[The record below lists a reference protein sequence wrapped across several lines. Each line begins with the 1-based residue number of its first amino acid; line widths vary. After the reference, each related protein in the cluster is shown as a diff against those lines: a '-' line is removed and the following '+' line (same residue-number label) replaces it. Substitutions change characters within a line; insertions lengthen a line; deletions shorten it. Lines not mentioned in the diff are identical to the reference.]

1 MLQKANVQTPP
12 YCILRE
18 TMLEM
23 NQEQQ
28 QHQSIVPLLK
38 TYNACLI
45 STIIT
50 IQAALSFAIPIF
62 TATNHHLS
70 WTLASG
76 VLVLHL
82 VGAYCFHLS
91 LVHLGV
97 KRPRMIA
104 LYLIVPFG
112 NIPCVVE
119 LSKAVKAKQA
129 DINTGD
135 GELRFMNAAEIK
147 ACMDSFVNRM

>member
-1 MLQKANVQTPP
+1 
-12 YCILRE
+12 
-18 TMLEM
+18 MLEM
-23 NQEQQ
+23 IQE

-38 TYNACLI
+38 TYNNCLI

-62 TATNHHLS
+62 TGTNHLLT
-70 WTLASG
+70 WTLVCC
-76 VLVLHL
+76 VLLLHM

-91 LVHLGV
+91 LKNLGI

-112 NIPCVVE
+112 NIPCVID
-119 LSKAVKAKQA
+119 LSNAVNVKMKEIGASRGMSIA
-129 DINTGD
+129 DIRAI
-135 GELRFMNAAEIK
+135 EERI
-147 ACMDSFVNRM
+147 